1 MGRSSGGSAVSVAQL
16 SGLGSMARL
25 APLTLTAPAAW
36 STAWTIA
43 AFTPVVSLYEDR
55 RASFGSVGKSAAQL
69 FDLFSTARGA
79 PGTTLYVNIA
89 SGNDTTGTGASG
101 APFQSIHKA
110 VTAAN
115 TAGQPATVFVAA
127 GDYPRANNPS
137 NGGAVLPT
145 VDLALIATGGRVKT
159 GAYDAFAA
167 PTADATYTNC
177 YSFAVAT
184 MNRVLDRA
192 NLDRFGNVVELTNV
206 VTAAQC
212 NVRPGSWALVA
223 GTLYI
228 NRADA
233 AAVTNV
239 NTRVLRSGTAT
250 IKATAPVS
258 LFVGGQLAGDG
269 FDLEG
274 GSSAAC
280 LTYAP
285 ASVPA
290 AMKAVVAD
298 GCSFRYAGGTGETGA
313 SGVAINSVHG
323 LAALFNCAADANATD
338 GFNVHNSTAPTA
350 ATHVVTVNCSA
361 SNNGRAPGVSC
372 NGWTTHENV
381 VGLDVA
387 GVYRA
392 NRGGTMRSINTSRS
406 WLAGSRAEGDMGDL
420 ASGGT
425 LIGTAL
431 RVDDSARYWCDRV
444 AVDMPAGTLA
454 IHAATA
460 GSAIFTR
467 AMPPSRA
474 PAAGAGTI
482 GTY

>member
-1 MGRSSGGSAVSVAQL
+1 MGRSSGGSAVSLPQL
-16 SGLGSMARL
+16 AGFGAMARI
-25 APLTLTAPAAW
+25 APLTLTAPTPWSAAW
-36 STAWTIA
+36 SIA
-43 AFTPVVSLYEDR
+43 AFTPAISLYEDR
-55 RASFGSVGKSAAQL
+55 RSPFGSVGKSAAQL
-69 FDLFSTARGA
+69 FDLFSTARAA
-79 PGTTLYVNIA
+79 PGTTLFVNIA
-89 SGNDTTGTGASG
+89 SGNDTTGTGVSG
-101 APFQSIHKA
+101 APYQSIHKA

-145 VDLALIATGGRVKT
+145 VDIAFVATGGRVRT
-159 GAYDAFAA
+159 GAYDAFSA

-184 MNRVLDRA
+184 VNRVVDRTSV
-192 NLDRFGNVVELTNV
+192 DRFCNAVELTNV
-206 VTAAQC
+206 ATAAQC

-223 GTLYI
+223 GTLYV

-233 AAVTNV
+233 VAVTNA
-239 NTRVLRSGTAT
+239 NTRVFRSGTGT
-250 IKATAPVS
+250 IKVTVAVS
-258 LFVGGQLAGDG
+258 LYLGGYLPGDG

-280 LTYAP
+280 LNYAP
-285 ASVPA
+285 ATVPA
-290 AMKAVVAD
+290 SMKAVVAD
-298 GCSFRYAGGTGETGA
+298 GCSFRYAGGVAETGA
-313 SGVAINSVHG
+313 CGVAVNSVHG
-323 LAALFNCAADANATD
+323 LCALINCAADANATD
-338 GFNVHNSTAPTA
+338 GFNVHNTTAPTA
-350 ATHVVTVNCSA
+350 ATHFVTVNCSA

-392 NRGGTMRSINTSRS
+392 NRGGTMRSINNSLS

-420 ASGGT
+420 ANGGA
-425 LIGTAL
+425 LIGTAI
-431 RVDDSARYWCDRV
+431 RVDDTARYWCDRV
-444 AVDMPAGTLA
+444 AIDMPAGQLA
-454 IHAATA
+454 LHAAAT

-467 AMPPSRA
+467 AMPPLRN
-474 PAAGAGTI
+474 PAAGTGTI
-482 GTY
+482 ATY